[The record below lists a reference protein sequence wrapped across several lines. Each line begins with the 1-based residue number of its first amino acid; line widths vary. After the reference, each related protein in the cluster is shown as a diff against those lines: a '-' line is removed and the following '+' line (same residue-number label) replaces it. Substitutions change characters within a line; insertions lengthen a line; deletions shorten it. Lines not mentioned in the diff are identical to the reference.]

1 MQHVLLLPTPLLLL
15 FATLFVGLCLA
26 LALLA
31 LKWGPRIL
39 RPIERNVPV
48 PAFMGVVATAWA
60 LSLSFAAS
68 DIWSLSNRADQA
80 IAAERSSVMR
90 LVGAAAPAALDIP
103 ELYDSVLSY
112 VQQVEKNERVQRL
125 DRALGD
131 PLVDAA
137 IQNIRLAVLSSANSG
152 ISEAVGAKIVNDF
165 DELQD
170 ARNARLGIN
179 ISLIDPS
186 KWYLLLSFT
195 FLTTITIALL
205 HMDRPVAG
213 RTAATIF
220 SITALAGLW
229 ILAIHVDP
237 LSGIRDDYLSYGLP
251 SASAKG

>member
-1 MQHVLLLPTPLLLL
+1 
-15 FATLFVGLCLA
+15 
-26 LALLA
+26 
-31 LKWGPRIL
+31 
-39 RPIERNVPV
+39 
-48 PAFMGVVATAWA
+48 
-60 LSLSFAAS
+60 
-68 DIWSLSNRADQA
+68 
-80 IAAERSSVMR
+80 
-90 LVGAAAPAALDIP
+90 
-103 ELYDSVLSY
+103 
-112 VQQVEKNERVQRL
+112 
-125 DRALGD
+125 
-131 PLVDAA
+131 DAA
-137 IQNIRLAVLSSANSG
+137 IQNIRLAVLSAANSG
-152 ISEAVGAKIVNDF
+152 ISDAVGAKIVNDF

-251 SASAKG
+251 SASAKGQRSGQTTPTRQTTAGGSVPPVALNGDSRYSRFISSQPGSRP

>member
-137 IQNIRLAVLSSANSG
+137 HHAQR
-152 ISEAVGAKIVNDF
+152 
-165 DELQD
+165 
-170 ARNARLGIN
+170 R
-179 ISLIDPS
+179 
-186 KWYLLLSFT
+186 
-195 FLTTITIALL
+195 
-205 HMDRPVAG
+205 
-213 RTAATIF
+213 
-220 SITALAGLW
+220 
-229 ILAIHVDP
+229 
-237 LSGIRDDYLSYGLP
+237 
-251 SASAKG
+251 